1 MGRSA
6 IRVINPV
13 PFVSWQAADGVR
25 SIEIHTGEEV
35 GFIGDVLDCYWA
47 HLAGVKIVAE
57 IPPEGAFVFWTSSS
71 EEQDRILKVFTK
83 SGANVVVTD
92 LSVPSVVSASWQRI
106 GTTDYSMHPLLS
118 VAQDGSES
126 K

>member
-1 MGRSA
+1 M
-6 IRVINPV
+6 
-13 PFVSWQAADGVR
+13 ADGVH
-25 SIEIHTGEEV
+25 SMGIHPRERV
-35 GFIGDVLDCYWA
+35 GFIGDALDCYWA
-47 HLAGVKIVAE
+47 HLAGVKIAAE
-57 IPPEGAFVFWTSSS
+57 IPTEGAFVFWTSSP

-83 SGANVVVTD
+83 SGANVVVTN

-106 GTTDYSMHPLLS
+106 GTTDHSMHPLLS